1 MNLNSWYVIFLSF
14 FLSFFFFFFFFF
26 LSFSRNPETRSL
38 PGAKE
43 VTVPRDAKEV
53 TVPRD
58 AKELTLLWDAKEL
71 TVLWK
76 AGTGRF
82 RPGSLSH
89 FLSPEPLN
97 PALLMLFFFF
107 FFV

>member
-1 MNLNSWYVIFLSF
+1 MNLNSWCVIFLSF
-14 FLSFFFFFFFFF
+14 FLSFLFFSSF
-26 LSFSRNPETRSL
+26 SFSRNPETRSL

-53 TVPRD
+53 TVPR
-58 AKELTLLWDAKEL
+58 DAKEL

-107 FFV
+107 FCLSPFK